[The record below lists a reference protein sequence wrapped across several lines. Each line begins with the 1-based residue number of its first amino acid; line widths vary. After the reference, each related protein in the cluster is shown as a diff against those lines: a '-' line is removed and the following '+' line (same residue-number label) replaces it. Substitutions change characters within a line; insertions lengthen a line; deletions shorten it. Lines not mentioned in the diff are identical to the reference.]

1 MILSQKLSYQAW
13 KGFPTGKPLRPPDSS
28 GGSLTC
34 ASRQLE
40 ESCRPW
46 ASARRVPKGLVDLSN
61 RLKHFLAP
69 EGGFDYAPR
78 LIRQETGFRPYQL
91 EVGHAKVTLRKS
103 PYDSPW
109 SRVEV
114 VRLLGALYTR
124 GNNTMHPGRVIAE
137 VNPKAVEPFAG
148 LKYDW

>member
-1 MILSQKLSYQAW
+1 
-13 KGFPTGKPLRPPDSS
+13 LRPPDSS
-28 GGSLTC
+28 G
-34 ASRQLE
+34 
-40 ESCRPW
+40 
-46 ASARRVPKGLVDLSN
+46 RVSPLLAANSKSLVDLSN
-61 RLKHFLAP
+61 RLRHFLAP
-69 EGGFDYAPR
+69 EGRVDYAPR
-78 LIRQETGFRPYQL
+78 LIRQETVFRPYQL

-124 GNNTMHPGRVIAE
+124 GNNTMHPGKVIAE
-137 VNPKAVEPFAG
+137 INPKAVEPFAG